1 MKALSIIAVG
11 ALLAS
16 APVAAQQQGHQG
28 AHQAQAGEHGA
39 MHHCAAMMGG
49 PHPQM
54 LLNHGEALGL
64 TSDQVGQ
71 LEALRDEAK
80 ETAMPHMQ
88 PAMQAHGEAA
98 DLLKADSPDF
108 QAYEAKLREAA
119 DHMVRAHAGM
129 ARVGVQARQVLTEEQ
144 HAELEKLGSAKGMM
158 RGGQHGMEMGEGG
171 HGAMAGGGMAGM
183 MMMMGCPMMEM
194 GEQSEGGHNH

>member
-1 MKALSIIAVG
+1 MKRMSIIVVG

-16 APVAAQQQGHQG
+16 APVAAQQHGDHG
-28 AHQAQAGEHGA
+28 AHQAEAGEHGA
-39 MHHCAAMMGG
+39 MHHCSAMMGG

-54 LLNHGEALGL
+54 LLHHGEALEL
-64 TSDQVGQ
+64 TSAQVSQ

-80 ETAMPHMQ
+80 ETAMPHMR
-88 PAMQAHGEAA
+88 PAMEAHREAA
-98 DLLKADSPDF
+98 ELLQADSPDF

-144 HAELEKLGSAKGMM
+144 HAELEKLGSADGMT

-171 HGAMAGGGMAGM
+171 HGAMGGGMAG
-183 MMMMGCPMMEM
+183 MMMGCPMMEM
-194 GEQSEGGHNH
+194 GKQSEGGHNH